1 MYAARPP
8 AESGDRLVLA
18 LNHIDDL
25 FVAPA
30 LNPFSDVPVEILGE
44 AGVEYL
50 HKRIQLRWPRA
61 AQIAQ
66 LTIQLPPAEPPN
78 APGAGGQLAAETQAA
93 LRRYCEERVE
103 HNRELRRFELG
114 LTWRKLAIAGVAT
127 LVAVLVLLA
136 LVNGLLDTLNPFPR
150 GMLIALSLFSASLT
164 IWDALERLFFGWV
177 PYSIG
182 NRAYRVLGGLSV
194 NLTVHPEDGARSPSQ
209 FN

>member
-1 MYAARPP
+1 
-8 AESGDRLVLA
+8 
-18 LNHIDDL
+18 
-25 FVAPA
+25 
-30 LNPFSDVPVEILGE
+30 
-44 AGVEYL
+44 
-50 HKRIQLRWPRA
+50 
-61 AQIAQ
+61 
-66 LTIQLPPAEPPN
+66 
-78 APGAGGQLAAETQAA
+78 
-93 LRRYCEERVE
+93 
-103 HNRELRRFELG
+103 

-136 LVNGLLDTLNPFPR
+136 LVNGLLDTLNPFLR

-194 NLTVHPEDGARSPSQ
+194 NLTVRPEDGARSPSQ